1 MIGMNYTTPTELD
14 AVDDAAVCKALAE
27 SVSAEEPQ
35 RGEPSEAPE
44 AKQRYAVFDIMENE
58 GERALAVVQVPPLK
72 QALLIQSVED
82 KVHLLNLDAPR

>member
-27 SVSAEEPQ
+27 GVSAEAMEP
-35 RGEPSEAPE
+35 EAKEPE
-44 AKQRYAVFDIMENE
+44 AKQRYAVFEIMENE
-58 GERALAVVQVPPLK
+58 GERALAMVQVPPLK